1 MDLDIIEPEVQD
13 FSVFRG
19 NSGVSLFLLS
29 FKLKVFWVLKL
40 WQRWRILYLHLCML
54 ICVFV
59 VVFVFVFVWTYSAH
73 SICGDTLDKIFGVT
87 VDKYELIQKSEAV
100 AISIWV
106 RDKYTHCYGNTW
118 EFDKKNSGQIV
129 FLGVRLP
136 ICLGTS
142 SKQFSFC
149 SICSWRSCVIESFLH
164 KKQWI
169 TSCHELRRYLW

>member
-1 MDLDIIEPEVQD
+1 MAVVTLWPILII
-13 FSVFRG
+13 
-19 NSGVSLFLLS
+19 
-29 FKLKVFWVLKL
+29 
-40 WQRWRILYLHLCML
+40 ILYLHLCMC

-59 VVFVFVFVWTYSAH
+59 CLCICVFVFVFVWTYSAH

-106 RDKYTHCYGNTW
+106 RDKHMHCYGNAW
-118 EFDKKNSGQIV
+118 EFDKKNGQIV

-149 SICSWRSCVIESFLH
+149 SNCSWRSCVIESFRH
-164 KKQWI
+164 KKTVNNI
-169 TSCHELRRYLW
+169 LPRVHEFRRCLW